1 MRNYNEVYQRKYKKI
16 QDVIGIIDGFL
27 AIFLFICG
35 IVHDFLYHDFL
46 VMNDFNNI
54 LHVKVSNVEVNP
66 YHSPNN
72 KSKLKKGKIQI
83 QKKIIL
89 VFSLKI
95 FLLIMKNLPLK
106 L

>member
-1 MRNYNEVYQRKYKKI
+1 MLELNMGNYNEVYQRKYKKI

-54 LHVKVSNVEVNP
+54 LHVKVRNVEVNP

-83 QKKIIL
+83 Q
-89 VFSLKI
+89 
-95 FLLIMKNLPLK
+95 
-106 L
+106 